1 MVRQLHLQPLLNFL
15 SNLVQSPNSGTTPG
29 KAQGPPPIGQLLKVL
44 E

>member
-15 SNLVQSPNSGTTPG
+15 SNLVQSPNSGATPG
-29 KAQGPPPIGQLLKVL
+29 EAQGPPPIGQLSKVL